1 MSDGKIIINNRYI
14 INKEIGSGG
23 YASVFLAHD
32 KIANKLVAIKV
43 LNCQIEN
50 QKAFN
55 MFKQE
60 AMTLAAISNKHIVR
74 VYSNGVYEDNLYL
87 VMEYVKGKSIKQL
100 IVANGYLLLDEVY
113 SYMLQIIDGIEACH
127 NNGIIHRDIKPQNL
141 IKKADGSIV
150 IIDFGTAFINQEDVN
165 LYKEDGSTVIG
176 TAQYMAP
183 ELIDNPKG
191 SIQTDIYAIGITM
204 YEMLTG
210 KFPFNPK
217 DPQDKKAI
225 LYMHINVPFPSIR
238 KVNPSIPLSF
248 EKLINKCCNKDA
260 KLRYKNV
267 EELKI
272 DLIEAYDNYKAPKKK
287 NFLSFLFRG
296 KK

>member
-1 MSDGKIIINNRYI
+1 MNEEKIIINNRYL

-43 LNCQIEN
+43 LKCQMEN
-50 QKAFN
+50 KKAFN

-60 AMTLAAISNKHIVR
+60 AMTLAAISNKHIVK

-87 VMEYVKGKSIKQL
+87 VMEYVKGKSLKQL
-100 IVANGYLLLDEVY
+100 LNTNGYLLIDEVY
-113 SYMLQIIDGIEACH
+113 NYMLQIIDGIEECH

-150 IIDFGTAFINQEDVN
+150 IIDFGTAFIIQEHKNLYQED
-165 LYKEDGSTVIG
+165 GTTIIG

-183 ELIDNPKG
+183 ELVENPKG
-191 SIQTDIYAIGITM
+191 SIQSDIYALGITM
-204 YEMLTG
+204 FELLTG
-210 KFPFNPK
+210 KFPFNPT
-217 DPQDKKAI
+217 DPSDKKAI
-225 LYMHINVPFPSIR
+225 LYMHINEPFPSIR
-238 KVNPSIPLSF
+238 KINPSIPYGF
-248 EKLINKCCNKDA
+248 EKIINKCCNKDL
-260 KLRYKNV
+260 KIRYKNV

-272 DLIEAYDNYKAPKKK
+272 DLIEAYDSYKSPKKK
-287 NFLSFLFRG
+287 SFFDFLFRR